1 MTQPR
6 ITKRRYGEL
15 TDGRTVDEY
24 TLDNGRG
31 LSLCAINFGG
41 IVTALNV
48 PDREGDT
55 ANVVLGLPDLHGY
68 ETRNPNMGTLVGRYA
83 NRIAG
88 GRFELDGETFELPR
102 NNGTNTLHGGPVGF
116 GKRWWDIAPLP
127 LADDGS
133 VAIELSL
140 DSADGDQGFPGR
152 LHTTVSYTLTPQD
165 EWRIDYAAT
174 TDRATVVNLSQHAY
188 FNLAGQGSI
197 LDHRLQI
204 VAARYCP
211 VDANLIPLGIEAVEG
226 TPFDFRAMTQ
236 IGARIR
242 EAHPQILLARGY
254 DHNWVLDLEPGAG
267 LRLVARVEEP
277 HSGRAMQV
285 HTDQPGLQ
293 FYSGNFLDGT
303 LAGANGQAV
312 RQGDGLCLETQHF
325 PDSPNRSDFPSTVLR
340 PGERYASTTVY
351 RFGLGSP

>member
-6 ITKRRYGEL
+6 ITKRRYGVL

-31 LSLCAINFGG
+31 MSLCAINFGG

-48 PDREGDT
+48 PDRDGIA
-55 ANVVLGLPDLHGY
+55 ANIVLGLPNLHDY
-68 ETRNPNMGTLVGRYA
+68 ETRNPNMGTIVGRYA

-127 LADDGS
+127 IADDGS

-140 DSADGDQGFPGR
+140 DSAAGDQGFPGR
-152 LHTTVSYTLTPQD
+152 LQATVRYTLTPQD
-165 EWRIDYAAT
+165 EWRIDYAAS

-197 LDHRLQI
+197 QGHRLQI
-204 VAARYCP
+204 AAARYCP
-211 VDANLIPLGIEAVEG
+211 VDPSLIPLGIEDVEG
-226 TPFDFRAMTQ
+226 TPFDFRAMTP

-242 EAHPQILLARGY
+242 DAHAQILLARGY
-254 DHNWVLDLEPGAG
+254 DHNWVLDSAPGAA
-267 LRLVARVEEP
+267 LRLVARLEEQN
-277 HSGRAMQV
+277 SGRAMQV

-303 LAGANGQAV
+303 LAGANGQAI

-351 RFGLGSP
+351 RFGLCSP

>member
-1 MTQPR
+1 MTAPG
-6 ITKRRYGEL
+6 ITKRRYGVL
-15 TDGRTVDEY
+15 SDGRSVDEY

-31 LSLCAINFGG
+31 MSLVAINFGG
-41 IVTALNV
+41 IVTAIDV
-48 PDREGDT
+48 PDRDGNA
-55 ANVVLGLPDLHGY
+55 ANIVLGLPDMHEY
-68 ETRNPNMGTLVGRYA
+68 ETRNPNMGTIVGRYA

-88 GRFELDGETFELPR
+88 GRFELDGQTFELPR

-116 GKRWWDIAPLP
+116 GKCWWHIAPLP
-127 LADDGS
+127 VADDGS
-133 VAIELSL
+133 VAIELTL

-152 LHTTVSYTLTPQD
+152 LQANVRYTLTPQN

-174 TDRATVVNLSQHAY
+174 CDRATVVNLSQHAY

-204 VAARYCP
+204 AAARYCP
-211 VDANLIPLGIEAVEG
+211 VDANLIPLGIDDVQG
-226 TPFDFRAMTQ
+226 TPFDFRAMTT
-236 IGARIR
+236 IGERIR
-242 EAHPQILLARGY
+242 EAHPQILVARGY
-254 DHNWVLDLEPGAG
+254 DHNWVLDPGPDAG

-277 HSGRAMQV
+277 RSGRTMQV

-325 PDSPNRSDFPSTVLR
+325 PDSPNRSDFPSAVLR

-351 RFGLGSP
+351 RFGLCAT